1 MSILPAAQATL
12 ICQEVLRGAAY
23 PAGQVVSVNTQG
35 QQAHAQL
42 LSADMA
48 AQQAQQDSRA
58 GKMHGPRPGMA
69 KFLNLCADAAYRE
82 QQPNAMSVL
91 QDH

>member
-12 ICQEVLRGAAY
+12 TCQEVLRGAAY
-23 PAGQVVSVNTQG
+23 PAGQVVSANTQG

-58 GKMHGPRPGMA
+58 GKKLHGPRPGMA
-69 KFLNLCADAAYRE
+69 KFLKLVCRCCI
-82 QQPNAMSVL
+82 
-91 QDH
+91 